1 VTGIRTARAGQSL
14 IESCFVVAVICLIF
28 FGLFQISQLFAA
40 KAILTYAAA
49 AGARARTVGFNDFM
63 VYKVV
68 RAAAI
73 PNAGRMTTPP
83 YDPSGTAGGA
93 WWGAARPGEAWDRA
107 STPGVPAS
115 AQYEIER
122 SRIPDYL
129 GTTRWSQLEG
139 ILDYERW
146 DEIRFGEAPATEDFV
161 EFNASQRYPLVYPF
175 ARAYYAA
182 DTVRLASGEPHVN
195 ENIQRERHAPLYLDV
210 PTSIATP

>member
-1 VTGIRTARAGQSL
+1 MTGSRTACAGQSL

-73 PNAGRMTTPP
+73 PNAGKMTTPA
-83 YDPSGTAGGA
+83 YDPAGSAGGDWWGTAT
-93 WWGAARPGEAWDRA
+93 PGEAWVRA
-107 STPGVPAS
+107 SAPGVPAS

-129 GTTRWSQLEG
+129 GTTRWSELEG

-146 DEIRFGEAPATEDFV
+146 DDIHYGEALATEDFV
-161 EFNASQRYPLVYPF
+161 ELSTSQRYPLVFPF

-182 DTVRLASGEPHVN
+182 DTVRLASGDPHHN

-210 PTSIATP
+210 PTATPTP